1 ACRPSRSNNGR
12 WLQPHAYP
20 APLVGRSP
28 RVSLLYVLDRAVV
41 PQGFSSLWLSVPSS
55 LSSGIGDLWGEWH
68 RKTRAAKPPQ
78 PPGEVHRTMRMAR
91 HTTGKLVVSPYRP
104 QNSVWAVF

>member
-1 ACRPSRSNNGR
+1 MSNNGR

-20 APLVGRSP
+20 APLVGQLR
-28 RVSLLYVLDRAVV
+28 RVPLLYVLDRAVV

-55 LSSGIGDLWGEWH
+55 LSSGIGDLEGECNQ
-68 RKTRAAKPPQ
+68 KTPAAQPTQ
-78 PPGEVHRTMRMAR
+78 PPGEVHRTMLMAR
-91 HTTGKLVVSPYRP
+91 HTAGKLVVSPDRP